1 MNISDDPIARTKKM
15 VILARECSVSIT
27 QAIAVVLVRIG
38 GTVVDAKL
46 KGKPEKVHWR
56 IKLLTAEGP
65 VKVYVDGRTGE
76 ILEACAEG
84 SLPSADERV
93 SPKELVAGHTE
104 ELESTPR

>member
-76 ILEACAEG
+76 ILEAWSEG
-84 SLPSADERV
+84 SLPLADERV
-93 SPKELVAGHTE
+93 VPTDVMAGHTQD
-104 ELESTPR
+104 L

>member
-1 MNISDDPIARTKKM
+1 MNFSDDPIARTKKM

-76 ILEACAEG
+76 ILEAWAEG
-84 SLPSADERV
+84 SLPLAEDKV
-93 SPKELVAGHTE
+93 VPNDVMIGHTQD
-104 ELESTPR
+104 LESAPQ